1 MGSRIRFIPS
11 APVETFIPK
20 RFELELQMLLNL
32 ECLVSCT
39 TRDFVNS
46 TCNSVATYMTWSRKD
61 RGTKGNEGKRE
72 IKGSWV
78 NIDKCVSHGTPT
90 LIYLVTY
97 QESLLHVRI
106 LCGMSISEILANLKC
121 T

>member
-1 MGSRIRFIPS
+1 M
-11 APVETFIPK
+11 AE
-20 RFELELQMLLNL
+20 
-32 ECLVSCT
+32 
-39 TRDFVNS
+39 
-46 TCNSVATYMTWSRKD
+46 
-61 RGTKGNEGKRE
+61 KGQRNEGKRE